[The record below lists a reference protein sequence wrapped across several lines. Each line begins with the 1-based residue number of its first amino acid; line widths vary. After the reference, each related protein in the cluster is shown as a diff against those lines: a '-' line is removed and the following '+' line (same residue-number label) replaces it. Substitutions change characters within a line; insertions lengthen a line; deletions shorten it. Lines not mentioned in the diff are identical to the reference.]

1 MYLLKERLMGFLS
14 SIKIRHKILLLNIL
28 ILLLPIILVAMW
40 WISYYQSMQ
49 IKEQIAAV
57 ESELNEAYTQVIN
70 SVEIGNMTM
79 QTIILNGELE
89 KFIDELMND
98 TRVSIHQIMDFNN
111 TEIKAIERL
120 VNTNP
125 YIHSIRIY
133 LSKDILELAPT
144 IYRASRFNK
153 GMPIGQVDTMMW
165 LLGKEDHISAVQKAA
180 NYKEPL
186 ATLIEPYL
194 DMKREQI
201 GVIEIAIPMKV
212 MFPQM
217 YETSEDEAM
226 YFVDENHILYQDEL
240 SDREKWQIDEET
252 LSKILD
258 EDERIRVT
266 KLEEKQVIIGYKQIK
281 HMNGYLIKV
290 YSLENVYKQIAHL
303 RLMIAVLTVFL
314 ILLITLLINKSTHI
328 VFRNFYKV
336 LDAIQEIQK
345 GNLDIK
351 IEDFGKGEIG
361 ELGRNIQTMTLNIKS
376 LMQENVNRQTL
387 VKDSEIRALQ
397 NQINAHFIYNVL
409 ESIKMMAEVEGL
421 FELSDAITALGKL
434 LRYTMKWKSPKVK
447 IKEELLYVQNYVTL
461 LNLRYDYKI
470 ILNIMIPD
478 YLLEQEIP
486 KMSIQPI
493 VENAIKHGIEELAE
507 DTAIIIKGKML
518 KDYFLIEVTDSGV
531 GMNEQQIR
539 RLKMKIKG
547 ELVEEGQSSTGIGL
561 KNVQDRIIL
570 CFGTEYGLDVIS
582 KEGCFTKIIIKIPY
596 TQ

>member
-40 WISYYQSMQ
+40 WISYYQSIQ
-49 IKEQIAAV
+49 IKAQIAAV

-79 QTIILNGELE
+79 QTITLNGELE
-89 KFIDELMND
+89 KFIDGLMND
-98 TRVSIHQIMDFNN
+98 TRISIHQIMDFNN

-133 LSKDILELAPT
+133 LNKDILELAPT

-153 GMPIGQVDTMMW
+153 GMPIEKVDTMMW

-180 NYKEPL
+180 TYKEPL

-201 GVIEIAIPMKV
+201 GIIEIAIPMKV

-226 YFVDENHILYQDEL
+226 YFVDENHLLYQDEL
-240 SDREKWQIDEET
+240 SDTEKWQMDEET
-252 LSKILD
+252 LSKLLD

-290 YSLENVYKQIAHL
+290 YSLAKVYKQIAYL
-303 RLMIAVLTVFL
+303 RLMIALLTVFL

-328 VFRNFYKV
+328 VFKNFYKV

-345 GNLDIK
+345 GNLDIE

-361 ELGRNIQTMTLNIKS
+361 ELGRNIQTMALNIKS

-447 IKEELLYVQNYVTL
+447 MKEELLYVQNYVTL

-470 ILNIMIPD
+470 ILNIMIPEH
-478 YLLEQEIP
+478 LLEQEIP

-518 KDYFLIEVTDSGV
+518 KDYFLIEVTDSGI
-531 GMNEQQIR
+531 GMNEQQIS

-582 KEGCFTKIIIKIPY
+582 KEGCFTKIIVKVPY
-596 TQ
+596 TK